1 VKLAL
6 EQLPLLLCLP
16 LWPALGIAMAVQ
28 RGRHGTGPAVRREPL
43 ARVGLLVQAVGFGLG
58 FAIPRPGDAPP
69 STAETLLSWLGVPLA
84 WGSAWLVLSALRLLG
99 RHWSLEARLLPGHQ
113 LVHEGPYA
121 WVRHPI
127 YSGLL
132 GLFVGTGLSL
142 TPLPVLLVAVG
153 VYLLGTRLRTR
164 SEERLLRR
172 QFGEEYVRYAR
183 EVPALVPRLIGPR

>member
-16 LWPALGIAMAVQ
+16 LWPALGIVMAVQ

-113 LVHEGPYA
+113 LVREGPYA

-127 YSGLL
+127 YSGML

>member
-1 VKLAL
+1 MRLAL

-28 RGRHGTGPAVRREPL
+28 RGRQGTEPAVRREPL

-69 STAETLLSWLGVPLA
+69 SLAETVLSWLGVPLA
-84 WGSAWLVLSALRLLG
+84 WGSAWLVLSAVRLLG
-99 RHWSLEARLLPGHQ
+99 RHWSLEARLLPGHR
-113 LVHEGPYA
+113 LVREGSYA

-127 YSGLL
+127 YSGML

-183 EVPALVPRLIGPR
+183 EVPSLVPRLW

>member
-1 VKLAL
+1 VARAL

-16 LWPALGIAMAVQ
+16 LWPALGIAMAVL

-43 ARVGLLVQAVGFGLG
+43 ARVGLLVQASGFALGFG
-58 FAIPRPGDAPP
+58 IPRPGNAPP
-69 STAETLLSWLGVPLA
+69 STVETLLAWLGVPVA
-84 WGSAWLVLSALRLLG
+84 WASAWLALSAVRVLG
-99 RHWSLEARLLPGHQ
+99 RHWSLEARLLPGHR
-113 LVHEGPYA
+113 LVREGPYA

-127 YSGLL
+127 YSGML

-142 TPLPVLLVAVG
+142 TPIPVLLVAVG

-183 EVPALVPRLIGPR
+183 EVPALVPRLR

>member
-1 VKLAL
+1 MRLAL
-6 EQLPLLLCLP
+6 EQLPLVLCLP

-43 ARVGLLVQAVGFGLG
+43 ARVGLLVQAVGFALG
-58 FAIPRPGDAPP
+58 FAIPRPGDAAP
-69 STAETLLSWLGVPLA
+69 STAETLLAWLGASLA
-84 WGSAWLVLSALRLLG
+84 WASAWLVLSAVRLLG
-99 RHWSLEARLLPGHQ
+99 RHWSLEARLLPGHR
-113 LVHEGPYA
+113 LVREGPYA

-127 YSGLL
+127 YSGML
-132 GLFVGTGLSL
+132 GLFIGTGLSL

-183 EVPALVPRLIGPR
+183 EVPALLPRLR

>member
-113 LVHEGPYA
+113 LVREGPYA